1 LPTLRN
7 APRRVTRRKEFIMAT
22 VQTPSAGSDFAQGV
36 PADRLAEG
44 SMLAGRVG
52 DEPALLF
59 RLGGEFFAVGATCTH
74 YGGPLAKG
82 LVAGDTVRCPW
93 HHACFSLK
101 TGEALHAPAF
111 DPLPCWKVEQRDGKI
126 FAGSRMEAAKPD
138 GTRGVASAGLPAR
151 IVIVGGGA
159 AGFAAAEKLRHEGY
173 EGDITVVSGEDAP
186 PVDRPILSK
195 EYLAGRAS
203 DDWLPLQPASFYSDN
218 RIKMRLG
225 ANATGIDVQAREL
238 ALDNGTR
245 LPYDRLLLATGAEP
259 VRLSI
264 PGADLPHV
272 YTLRSLA
279 DCRAIIERAKTAR
292 RAVVLGASFIGLE
305 VAAALR
311 ARRLD
316 VHVAAPGKRPMERI
330 LGPEMGDFVRALHE
344 QHGVV
349 FHLGEKPVAIDE
361 KRVTLSGGG
370 ALDADLVVA
379 GVGVRPRTAL
389 AESAGLAID
398 RGVVVDDYLETSQP
412 GIFAAGDI
420 ARWPD
425 RHTGAKIRVEHWVVA
440 ERQGQ
445 TAALNMLGR
454 RQRFDAVPFFWSRH
468 YNVPIDYVGH
478 AESWDRLTVDGD
490 IAAKDCLLRYE
501 RDGHALAVAS
511 IHRDVESLQAELAM
525 ERTA

>member
-1 LPTLRN
+1 
-7 APRRVTRRKEFIMAT
+7 MAT
-22 VQTPSAGSDFAQGV
+22 AQPPSPGPDFAQGV
-36 PADRLAEG
+36 RAEQLADG
-44 SMLAGRVG
+44 CMLAGHVG

-59 RLGGEFFAVGATCTH
+59 RSGDEFFAVGATCTH

-101 TGEALHAPAF
+101 TGEALQAPAF
-111 DPLPCWKVEQRDGKI
+111 NPLPRWKVEQRSGKI
-126 FAGSRMEAAKPD
+126 FARERMEPAKPE
-138 GTRGVASAGLPAR
+138 GKAAAASAGVPAK
-151 IVIVGGGA
+151 IVIIGGGA
-159 AGFAAAEKLRHEGY
+159 AGFAATEKLRHEGY
-173 EGDITVVSGEDAP
+173 EGDITVVSSENAA

-195 EYLAGRAS
+195 GYLAGEAS
-203 DDWLPLQPASFYSDN
+203 DDWLPLQSDGFYADN
-218 RIKMRLG
+218 RINLRLG
-225 ANATGIDVQAREL
+225 ANATGIDVKAREIAL
-238 ALDNGTR
+238 ADGTK

-264 PGADLPHV
+264 PGAGLPHV

-279 DCRAIIERAKTAR
+279 DCRAIIERAKTAK

-311 ARRLD
+311 ARHLD
-316 VHVAAPGKRPMERI
+316 VHVVAPGRRPMERI
-330 LGPEMGDFVRALHE
+330 LGPEMGDFLRALHE
-344 QHGVV
+344 RHGVV
-349 FHLGEKPVAIDE
+349 FHLGEKPSAIDE
-361 KRVTLSGGG
+361 KQVTLSGGS

-389 AESAGLAID
+389 AESAGLALD
-398 RGVVVDDYLETSQP
+398 RGVAVNEYLETSAP
-412 GIFAAGDI
+412 GIYAAGDI

-468 YNVPIDYVGH
+468 YDVSIDYVGH
-478 AESWDRLTVDGD
+478 AEAWDRLTVDGD
-490 IAAKDCLLRYE
+490 IAAEDCLLRYE
-501 RDGHALAVAS
+501 RDGHPLAVAS

-525 ERTA
+525 EGTREGIAQ